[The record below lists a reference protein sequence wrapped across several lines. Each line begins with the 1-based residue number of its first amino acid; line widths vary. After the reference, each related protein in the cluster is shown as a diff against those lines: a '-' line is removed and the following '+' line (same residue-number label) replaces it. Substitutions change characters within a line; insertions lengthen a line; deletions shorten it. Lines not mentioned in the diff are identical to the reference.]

1 MKKQKDDI
9 RDLLGKV
16 RKLQESNHQIGS
28 LNSDDIRKVLQ
39 EQKKPKGMW
48 QILREEEEVDIQ
60 LDKVSSSEEAQ
71 EVTPDEQREEEN
83 KFKDTVS
90 KLVKFDKIK
99 VYRQNVEWSGE
110 LVRERVKWVYS
121 LNENNGCYISI
132 ESEDMLQ
139 LTTEV
144 IETFKKVRGYY
155 DVWSD
160 EWSARLTGSPTN
172 DGQGEGS
179 AAPQPGNESGGFGSE
194 GEGGQEAGGGGFGF

>member
-1 MKKQKDDI
+1 MKKQRDDV
-9 RDLLGKV
+9 RDLLGKI
-16 RKLQESNHQIGS
+16 RRLQENNQQIGS
-28 LNSDDIRKVLQ
+28 LQSDDIKKLLQ
-39 EQKKPKGMW
+39 EQKNPKVKIDSKW
-48 QILREEEEVDIQ
+48 RLTEEEETGEQ
-60 LDKVSSSEEAQ
+60 ESQ

-90 KLVKFDKIK
+90 KLAKFDKIK

-139 LTTEV
+139 LTSEV
-144 IETFKKVRGYY
+144 IETFKKLRGYY

-160 EWSARLTGSPTN
+160 EWSSRLTGTPAS
-172 DGQGEGS
+172 DGEGLGT
-179 AAPQPGNESGGFGSE
+179 AAPEGGTEGGPQAGSE
-194 GEGGQEAGGGGFGF
+194 GAGTEPFKF

>member
-1 MKKQKDDI
+1 MKKQQKDDV
-9 RDLLGKV
+9 RDLLGKI
-16 RKLQESNHQIGS
+16 RKLQENNQQIGS
-28 LNSDDIRKVLQ
+28 LQSDDIKKLLQ
-39 EQKKPKGMW
+39 EQKSPKVK
-48 QILREEEEVDIQ
+48 LRLFEEEEVEME
-60 LDKVSSSEEAQ
+60 VEETEQESQ

-132 ESEDMLQ
+132 DSEDMLQ
-139 LTTEV
+139 LTAEV
-144 IETFKKVRGYY
+144 IEIFKKLRGYY

-160 EWSARLTGSPTN
+160 EWSSRLTGTPTS
-172 DGQGEGS
+172 DGEGLGT
-179 AAPQPGNESGGFGSE
+179 QHLRDLKVVLLKELVLNHLNFN
-194 GEGGQEAGGGGFGF
+194 

>member
-1 MKKQKDDI
+1 MKKQKDDV
-9 RDLLGKV
+9 RDLLGKI
-16 RKLQESNHQIGS
+16 RRLQESNHHIGS
-28 LNSDDIRKVLQ
+28 LQSDDIKKLLD
-39 EQKKPKGMW
+39 EQKKPKVNIGR
-48 QILREEEEVDIQ
+48 LLKEEGETQ
-60 LDKVSSSEEAQ
+60 LSAEQAQ

-121 LNENNGCYISI
+121 LNENNGCYITI

-139 LTTEV
+139 LTNEV

-160 EWSARLTGSPTN
+160 EWSARLTGTPTE
-172 DGQGEGS
+172 DGEGLGT
-179 AAPQPGNESGGFGSE
+179 AAPEGEQATGTEGQAGAESGAPFE
-194 GEGGQEAGGGGFGF
+194 F